1 MVKLPNSKLQ
11 IWHEFANNLKDY
23 SLKNTS
29 FDYQNVK
36 VSDPKSMVNC
46 LVKRALL
53 CFDENTQVLIQDG
66 YKATGSKIP
75 MHQLTVGDMIL
86 SVKENH
92 IFYDEVTKCST
103 VEGKFAA
110 INFEFENGKSITVTS
125 NHLMLVFNGDELEMT
140 PAKDVQLNDVMYF
153 EDGTCKYSESD
164 GFSNV
169 TGKCHVVLDRKIH
182 VNTKSGLFF
191 SNNLLTTGMCENIPK
206 TLPGAA
212 KSIMK
217 KRMVNHLIKNTEFP
231 KTITLWLDQMLHM
244 TISMTDCYS

>member
-1 MVKLPNSKLQ
+1 MIQQPT
-11 IWHEFANNLKDY
+11 EED
-23 SLKNTS
+23 
-29 FDYQNVK
+29 
-36 VSDPKSMVNC
+36 
-46 LVKRALL
+46 
-53 CFDENTQVLIQDG
+53 QV
-66 YKATGSKIP
+66 TCRP
-75 MHQLTVGDMIL
+75 
-86 SVKENH
+86 
-92 IFYDEVTKCST
+92 
-103 VEGKFAA
+103 
-110 INFEFENGKSITVTS
+110 
-125 NHLMLVFNGDELEMT
+125 
-140 PAKDVQLNDVMYF
+140 PQLNDVMYF
-153 EDGTCKYSESD
+153 EDGTCKYSPAD

-231 KTITLWLDQMLHM
+231 KTITLWLDQLLHM